1 MAIIRRTRLF
11 IAASGD
17 CLVVLAVVVWSRDA
31 SCVHCVKVVL
41 RNVFCLQVPQSA
53 YWHLM

>member
-17 CLVVLAVVVWSRDA
+17 CLVVLAVVVWSQDE
-31 SCVHCVKVVL
+31 SCVLCVKVVL
-41 RNVFCLQVPQSA
+41 RNAFFLQVPQSA